1 MLSEVLKMNDK
12 YNQDRVSIICQAI
25 ELGATHGL
33 AAQAAGI
40 NIVTLKEWRKTK
52 PDFDEAINVAEG
64 KAAMRWLARIE
75 QAAADGVWQAAA
87 WKLERRYPHSYGRK
101 VIEHDRVDDYVI
113 DLGIKSDKALN
124 NDGATT
130 PLLDEPS

>member
-1 MLSEVLKMNDK
+1 MSHDK
-12 YNQDRVSIICQAI
+12 YTPERVEIIRQAI
-25 ELGATHGL
+25 ELGTTYRL

-40 NIVTLKEWRKTK
+40 NESTFKTWKREYPEFEEIVT
-52 PDFDEAINVAEG
+52 IAEG

-101 VIEHDRVDDYVI
+101 VIEHDRTEDYVI
-113 DLGIKSDKALN
+113 DLGLPSHQALN
-124 NDGATT
+124 DDRAST
-130 PLLDEPS
+130 PLLDEPSKV

>member
-1 MLSEVLKMNDK
+1 MANDK
-12 YNQDRVSIICQAI
+12 YTPERVEIIRQAI
-25 ELGATHGL
+25 ELGTTYRL

-40 NIVTLKEWRKTK
+40 NENTFKNWKRDYPEFEEIV
-52 PDFDEAINVAEG
+52 AMAEG

-101 VIEHDRVDDYVI
+101 VIEHDRTEDYVI
-113 DLGIKSDKALN
+113 DLGLTSHQALN
-124 NDGATT
+124 DDGAAT
-130 PLLDEPS
+130 PLLDKPSEV